1 MNTEWWNEP
10 EMSPD
15 ERTLEKRAH
24 QLRAME
30 NGHIIKVMPGSKEEM
45 RAQLDG
51 LIDFE
56 FRSHDEMTE
65 FFDQFPDGDTPPRPP
80 SLCLLTEEDI
90 EHLLEHGYIRGVDI
104 VLSTEFLIDDDSILL
119 RPSLMKEFMG
129 YANERNTPTKS
140 SN

>member
-15 ERTLEKRAH
+15 ERALERREH

-30 NGHIIKVMPGSKEEM
+30 NGHTIKIMPGSKEEM
-45 RAQLDG
+45 RAQLDS
-51 LIDFE
+51 LIEFE
-56 FRSHDEMTE
+56 FSIYDERTE
-65 FFDQFPDGDTPPRPP
+65 FHNEFCDSDTPPRPP

-129 YANERNTPTKS
+129 YADERNTSTKS
-140 SN
+140 